1 MNGIHVRS
9 CHVQSTSMSTSFD
22 IHPNSIE
29 DVELKTVKNK
39 IANIYSTDSF
49 IHSFFDDVID

>member
-1 MNGIHVRS
+1 MNGPHVRS

-49 IHSFFDDVID
+49 IHSLMM